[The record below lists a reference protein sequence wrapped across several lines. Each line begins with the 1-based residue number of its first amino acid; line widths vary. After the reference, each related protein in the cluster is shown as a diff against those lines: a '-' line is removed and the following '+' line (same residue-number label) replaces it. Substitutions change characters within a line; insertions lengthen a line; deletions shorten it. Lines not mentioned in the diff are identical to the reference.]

1 MIILIVTGSIIALLM
16 IVAIFAAVKVSGQIS
31 ENERNK

>member
-1 MIILIVTGSIIALLM
+1 MIVLIVTGSIIAILM
-16 IVAIFAAVKVSGQIS
+16 IMAILAAAKVSGQIS

>member
-1 MIILIVTGSIIALLM
+1 MIVLIVTGVIIALLM
-16 IVAIFAAVKVSGQIS
+16 IVAIIAAAKVSGQIS

>member
-1 MIILIVTGSIIALLM
+1 MIVLIVTGAIIALLM
-16 IVAIFAAVKVSGQIS
+16 IVAIIAAARVSGQIS

>member
-1 MIILIVTGSIIALLM
+1 MIVLIITGSIIALLM
-16 IVAIFAAVKVSGQIS
+16 IVAIIAAAKVSGQIS